1 MDEYLDEHEQWQ
13 RVTAW
18 LRESG
23 PWMLAAVAGVLL
35 GWGGWRYWQ
44 GRRDATALAAEARY
58 EQALD
63 ALNGGQLQLAA
74 SLADKLILDFPGTAY
89 AQQAQ
94 LIAARVAVQN
104 DQLPDAATRLRQV
117 LDGTRDTELKLL
129 ARLRLARVL
138 LAQHQPDAAL
148 ALMDGVQAGAYTARY
163 AEVRGDALLAKGDRA
178 GALAAYR
185 SARAGDANTLDDQL
199 LDLKI
204 EDLARS

>member
-1 MDEYLDEHEQWQ
+1 VDDYLDDHEQWR

-44 GRRDATALAAEARY
+44 SRRDATFLAAEARY

-63 ALNGGQLQLAA
+63 ALSGGQLKLAA
-74 SLADKLILDFPGTAY
+74 SIADKLIQDFPGSAY

-104 DQLPDAATRLRQV
+104 DQLPDAAKRLQQV
-117 LDGTRDTELKLL
+117 LDGSRDVELKLL

-148 ALMDGVQAGAYTARY
+148 ALINAVQAGAYAARY

-185 SARAGDANTLDDQL
+185 AARADEANTLDDQL